1 MIYSF
6 PVSNKINLEVFSDC
20 RSRFCRSTSPAM
32 IIITI
37 IVIIINTI
45 TIITTVIIN
54 IINIPLIVTVITIII
69 ATITIPDSRSPF
81 CGSRSTT
88 GSQWPVRP
96 AATSPYIICL
106 MYS

>member
-1 MIYSF
+1 M
-6 PVSNKINLEVFSDC
+6 KINLVGSFLRLQEPFLQVYLPS
-20 RSRFCRSTSPAM
+20 M
-32 IIITI
+32 VIITI
-37 IVIIINTI
+37 IVIIINT
-45 TIITTVIIN
+45 ITTVIIN

-69 ATITIPDSRSPF
+69 VTITIPDSRSPF